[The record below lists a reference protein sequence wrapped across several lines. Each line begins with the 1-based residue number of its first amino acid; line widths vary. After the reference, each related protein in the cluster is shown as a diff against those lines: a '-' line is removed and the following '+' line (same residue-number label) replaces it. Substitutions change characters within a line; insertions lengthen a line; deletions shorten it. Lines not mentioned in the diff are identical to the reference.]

1 MFISHESENGVL
13 RVVLLRDLDVS
24 ARAAAAVQ
32 VEGLLSAHQPRQV
45 RWHWPTTTPSP
56 ASLSILARAQRLCDD
71 LGISLTVAD
80 TAPPVRT
87 ESQAT
92 IAGPVAV

>member
-24 ARAAAAVQ
+24 TRAAAAVQ

-45 RWHWPTTTPSP
+45 RWQWPTASPSS
-56 ASLSILARAQRLCDD
+56 ASLSILARARRLCDD
-71 LGISLTVAD
+71 LGISLTIAD
-80 TAPPVRT
+80 AAAPVRT
-87 ESQAT
+87 ESRAS
-92 IAGPVAV
+92 AAEPVAV